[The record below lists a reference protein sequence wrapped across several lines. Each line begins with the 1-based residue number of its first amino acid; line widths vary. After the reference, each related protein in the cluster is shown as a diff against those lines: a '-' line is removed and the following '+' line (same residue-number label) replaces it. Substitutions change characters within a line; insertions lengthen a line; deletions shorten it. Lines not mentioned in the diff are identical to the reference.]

1 MENNNQ
7 DSTIDIIEKANAL
20 IESAKQGNTIEV
32 TRILGNITQIHERS
46 LFLELGRLTRDLHSA
61 LNGFHLDVKLADL
74 AEQEIPDAKQRLN
87 YVIDMTDQAA
97 HRTLSAVEKSLPIA
111 TELEDQS
118 KILAARWRQFV
129 NKEINVSEFREL
141 VPKIAGFFHSTHEG
155 THKIRENLS
164 EVLMAQDYQDLTGQI
179 IRRVINL
186 VQDVEDNL
194 VRLIRLSGDN
204 RPKGIIEKPA
214 LSGPPVPGV
223 EEENRVN
230 GQDEVDTLLSSL
242 GF

>member
-1 MENNNQ
+1 MEDDNQ
-7 DSTIDIIEKANAL
+7 DATQKIIENAKAL

-32 TRILGNITQIHERS
+32 TRILSNITQIHEKT
-46 LFLELGRLTRDLHSA
+46 LFHELGKLTRDLHSA
-61 LNGFHLDVKLADL
+61 INSFHVDVKLADL

-97 HRTLSAVEKSLPIA
+97 HRTLSAVEKSLPISA
-111 TELEDQS
+111 ELEDQA
-118 KILAARWRQFV
+118 KGLAENWRKFTH
-129 NKEINVSEFREL
+129 KEMRVSEFREL
-141 VPKIAGFFHSTHEG
+141 VPKISSFLQYTHESS
-155 THKIRENLS
+155 HKIRGNLS

-179 IRRVINL
+179 IRRVISL
-186 VQDVEDNL
+186 VQDVENNL

-204 RPKGIIEKPA
+204 RPKGIIEKST